1 MKGMKSLS
9 KNNALI
15 DVEDKN
21 PANHSSLFETV
32 KFDTSNVLS
41 WPFIYAIRESYK
53 LMTMSR

>member
-32 KFDTSNVLS
+32 KFDNVLS
-41 WPFIYAIRESYK
+41 WPFINAIRESYD
-53 LMTMSR
+53 